1 MKIKCLSSMRRPL
14 ELWPDRL
21 GKVEIRN
28 SLDSLLLTFE
38 LIQFISAENRKILNE
53 QYAEKMLIYLL
64 LCDHDETKTCAA
76 QALSVMAEST
86 YSQDAIRNY
95 GKIC

>member
-1 MKIKCLSSMRRPL
+1 MHFICL
-14 ELWPDRL
+14 
-21 GKVEIRN
+21 KF
-28 SLDSLLLTFE
+28 LTC
-38 LIQFISAENRKILNE
+38 LAENRKILNE

-95 GKIC
+95 GMIFYSSHVLMNAIMN